1 MVVGLEENI
10 MSKEFQVLKSF
21 EITKRLG
28 DASSYFNVTFVTP
41 LEPDEYMEGE
51 VFEFVVFNRT
61 LPESYTK
68 FTGIIET
75 IYENEDDNN
84 KIYGLGGQNVGRLLL
99 KQPFK
104 LDCAVADGEDYT
116 IEEILALI
124 FVDTDIELGRGQFV
138 LGEF

>member
-1 MVVGLEENI
+1 
-10 MSKEFQVLKSF
+10 MSKEFQVLESF

-28 DASSYFNVTFVTP
+28 DASSYFNVSFVTP
-41 LEPDEYMEGE
+41 LAPDEYSTGE

-75 IYENEDDNN
+75 VDRNEDDNN

-99 KQPFK
+99 KQPFN
-104 LDCAVADGEDYT
+104 LDCAVADGQDYT
-116 IEEILALI
+116 IEEILELI